1 MKLRGV
7 AAVLSVLVLWL
18 GCGGANEAPATP
30 AVETAA
36 AEPAGDSAPA
46 REAAQAA
53 PTPGVRPCDA
63 YVAEAMRCAREES
76 AATDQPLPDDP
87 DVLEG
92 YLRDRCRGWL
102 LEGLAREELHLAV
115 EYCRSVPCADG
126 SDAWDACVREH
137 SGHVPRPTAYGGP
150 EDWERIEPRP
160 IDPAAAPCDVMIEW
174 MVACARESMGDAE
187 LPVEVVEALRDGF
200 HQACDAW
207 DSMPETRNALVE
219 VLRTCADVG
228 CGSGGADLIVCIA
241 TKIAEAAGAA
251 AGMPAPTP
259 EPEVAPGYD
268 PNR

>member
-7 AAVLSVLVLWL
+7 AAGLSVPVLWL
-18 GCGGANEAPATP
+18 GCGGASEAPATP
-30 AVETAA
+30 AVEAAA
-36 AEPAGDSAPA
+36 AEPAGDSAPV

-92 YLRDRCRGWL
+92 YLRQGCRIWL
-102 LEGLAREELHLAV
+102 RNGVSAGDLAAALGT
-115 EYCRSVPCADG
+115 CKSVDCAAGASAWSDCVVGALPSSPPPGGGNDPG
-126 SDAWDACVREH
+126 SWA
-137 SGHVPRPTAYGGP
+137 
-150 EDWERIEPRP
+150 RIAPRP
-160 IDPAAAPCDVMIEW
+160 IDPAAEPCDVMIAW

-207 DSMPETRNALVE
+207 DSMPETRNALAE
-219 VLRTCADVG
+219 ALRTCADVG

-241 TKIAEAAGAA
+241 TEIAEAAGAA
-251 AGMPAPTP
+251 AGMSAPTP
-259 EPEVAPGYD
+259 APEVAPGYD